1 LRLLQAQVL
10 WRPCRYTFAPPRG
23 DETDIGENLW
33 DRARPWDQGW
43 EDRHKEVLA
52 LLLCCLFGQTYCNAE
67 CARFL
72 CVCYC
77 IVPQVVAEL
86 RKRAAAAVVVAVKN
100 KSDEEAKLAGRA
112 AAQSPQQKEAAKAF
126 CIVSAEEVTDAWGT
140 AMASAALPLCLADK
154 PHFRNAVELTAK

>member
-1 LRLLQAQVL
+1 MKPILVKTCETVQDHGIKAGRTGTKRFLR
-10 WRPCRYTFAPPRG
+10 
-23 DETDIGENLW
+23 
-33 DRARPWDQGW
+33 
-43 EDRHKEVLA
+43 
-52 LLLCCLFGQTYCNAE
+52 LFGQTYCNAE

-126 CIVSAEEVTDAWGT
+126 
-140 AMASAALPLCLADK
+140 
-154 PHFRNAVELTAK
+154 